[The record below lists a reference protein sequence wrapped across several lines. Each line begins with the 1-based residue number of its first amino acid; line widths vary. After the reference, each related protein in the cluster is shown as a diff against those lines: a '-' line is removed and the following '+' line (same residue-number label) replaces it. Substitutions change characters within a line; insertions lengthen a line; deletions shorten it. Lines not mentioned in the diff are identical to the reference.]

1 MIYILLAILA
11 GISIVTSR
19 VINFSLADKIGVFQG
34 TFFNYV
40 VGLLFSIIFLVISN
54 ENIFIMH
61 NKIKLAP
68 I

>member
-34 TFFNYV
+34 TFF
-40 VGLLFSIIFLVISN
+40 ISV
-54 ENIFIMH
+54 
-61 NKIKLAP
+61 
-68 I
+68 